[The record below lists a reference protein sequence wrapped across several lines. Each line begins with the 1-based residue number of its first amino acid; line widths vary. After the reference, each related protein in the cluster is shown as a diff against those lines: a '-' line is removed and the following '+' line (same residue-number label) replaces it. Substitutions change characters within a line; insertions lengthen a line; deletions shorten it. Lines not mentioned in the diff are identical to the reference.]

1 MSQRISKIT
10 GLPVRAYVRKNVE
23 QAQPVI
29 PVVPSNVIKY
39 SDMIPINF
47 GTFQQH
53 HKINMGGND
62 VFLHSYPTANCQL
75 GSICPF
81 RPLLKHSTDLIGQLK
96 ELRLIKRLWL
106 IDINRGYL
114 SKTLNIIPAKAIVMQ
129 NNYTSSNGSEM
140 TIMIINVS
148 KL

>member
-10 GLPVRAYVRKNVE
+10 GLPVRAYARKSVE

-53 HKINMGGND
+53 HKINIVGNKIT
-62 VFLHSYPTANCQL
+62 FHTYPTANCQL

-81 RPLLKHSTDLIGQLK
+81 VNLLKVSTDLIGQLK
-96 ELRLIKRLWL
+96 ELGQIKRLWL

-114 SKTLNIIPAKAIVMQ
+114 SKTLSIIPAKAIVMQ